1 LGKEFGL
8 FPLFVFKIFLMK
20 SLLVVCCFAFLAPGN
35 QYQLKQKK
43 SMPAKSIENVLA
55 AHMDSLM
62 SIEGVV
68 GVGIGELK
76 GKPCIKVMLDKKT
89 RRRIK
94 LIPKSLDG
102 FPVVIEETGEFKARG
117 KTPPY

>member
-1 LGKEFGL
+1 MR
-8 FPLFVFKIFLMK
+8 FLLAV
-20 SLLVVCCFAFLAPGN
+20 SLVAAVAAPGA
-35 QYQLKQKK
+35 QRHIIQKK
-43 SMPAKSIENVLA
+43 TMPSMKIENILA
-55 AHMDSLM
+55 AHTDSLM

-102 FPVVIEETGEFKARG
+102 FPVVIEETGEFKPRG
-117 KTPPY
+117 ETPPY